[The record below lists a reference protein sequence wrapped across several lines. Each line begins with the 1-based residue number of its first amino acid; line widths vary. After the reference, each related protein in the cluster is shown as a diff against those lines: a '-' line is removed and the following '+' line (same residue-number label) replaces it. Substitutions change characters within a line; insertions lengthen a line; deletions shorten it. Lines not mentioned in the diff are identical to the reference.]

1 MLTHT
6 VAKVLKVAGDDVA
19 GIETALDAAVLV
31 AQEHAMKQGRHGV
44 LVTQHGFN
52 SYTVTV
58 SDDVPFGQTHER
70 RQWRSMSGDLA

>member
-31 AQEHAMKQGRHGV
+31 AQEHAMKQ
-44 LVTQHGFN
+44 
-52 SYTVTV
+52 
-58 SDDVPFGQTHER
+58 
-70 RQWRSMSGDLA
+70 